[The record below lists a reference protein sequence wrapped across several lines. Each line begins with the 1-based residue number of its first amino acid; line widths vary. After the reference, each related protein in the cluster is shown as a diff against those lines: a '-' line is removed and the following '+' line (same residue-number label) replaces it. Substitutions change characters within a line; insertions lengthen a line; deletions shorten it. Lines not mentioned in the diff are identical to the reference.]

1 MAKNVSNNQT
11 LEEFRQ
17 SYNSLVDEIGGLGT
31 LRTSQK
37 GSMVDAVNS
46 IIDQYFFFQDYRLLF
61 ELSNINH
68 MLVIQPQ

>member
-17 SYNSLVDEIGGLGT
+17 SYNDLVDEVGGLGS

-37 GSMVDAVNS
+37 GSLVDSINS

-68 MLVIQPQ
+68 MLVIQLQ

>member
-17 SYNSLVDEIGGLGT
+17 SYNSLVDEVGGLGT

-37 GSMVDAVNS
+37 SSLVDSINS